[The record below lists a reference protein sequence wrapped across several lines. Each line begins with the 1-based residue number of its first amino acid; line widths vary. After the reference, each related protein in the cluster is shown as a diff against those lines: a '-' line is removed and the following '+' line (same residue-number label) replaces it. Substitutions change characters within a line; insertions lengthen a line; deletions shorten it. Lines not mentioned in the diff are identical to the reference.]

1 MAMQM
6 EGRKSLES
14 DGVTNQGECLVR
26 TATGWARQTASGGRV
41 DAIATLDC
49 ADGEEQVGAL
59 IGRGPIVP
67 ALAGEAL
74 TVGERAMSNN
84 VGRLISWA
92 AGGEAVGIVNT
103 AAVADGDIFELAC
116 GGSAPSS
123 A

>member
-14 DGVTNQGECLVR
+14 DGVTNRGECLVR
-26 TATGWARQTASGGRV
+26 TAVGWARQTTSGGRV

-74 TVGERAMSNN
+74 AVGESAMCNTAA
-84 VGRLISWA
+84 RLISWA
-92 AGGEAVGIVNT
+92 AGGYAVGTVNT
-103 AAVADGDIFELAC
+103 AAAADGDLFELIC